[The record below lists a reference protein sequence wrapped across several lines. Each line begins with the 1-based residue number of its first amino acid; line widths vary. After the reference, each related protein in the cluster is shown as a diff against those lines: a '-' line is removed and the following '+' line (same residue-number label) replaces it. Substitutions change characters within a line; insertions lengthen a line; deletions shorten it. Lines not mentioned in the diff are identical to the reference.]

1 VRTRAASRGAVAQ
14 ATGRKGPR
22 SGLGRLTPQEL
33 TVARL
38 VIDGMTNREVAGELM
53 VSTKTVEVHLTNV
66 YAKLEVAS
74 RTDLR
79 ARARRRELQLLDA
92 QPV

>member
-1 VRTRAASRGAVAQ
+1 
-14 ATGRKGPR
+14 
-22 SGLGRLTPQEL
+22 
-33 TVARL
+33 
-38 VIDGMTNREVAGELM
+38 MTNREVAGELM